1 MAGIGI
7 WGLIIIA
14 VIIVVVFGTARFGR
28 AFQGLKSGGRELKRG
43 ISGKDE
49 LPPPADS

>member
-7 WGLIIIA
+7 WGLIIIGA
-14 VIIVVVFGTARFGR
+14 IVVVVFGTARFGR

-43 ISGKDE
+43 LDGKDE
-49 LPPPADS
+49 LPPPA